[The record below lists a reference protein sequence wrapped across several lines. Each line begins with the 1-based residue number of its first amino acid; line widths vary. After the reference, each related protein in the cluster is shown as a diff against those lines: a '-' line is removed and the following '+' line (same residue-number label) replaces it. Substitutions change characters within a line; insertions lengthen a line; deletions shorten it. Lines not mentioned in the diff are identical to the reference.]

1 MIIITMHRY
10 TQASDNSIEKKKKKK
25 KEERSTQRKEK
36 TMRNDVVVEARV
48 KDSISTADFHKFFP
62 AVSWKNRS
70 EGGPESSSL

>member
-1 MIIITMHRY
+1 MLIITMHRY
-10 TQASDNSIEKKKKKK
+10 TQASDNSIKRKK
-25 KEERSTQRKEK
+25 KEERSTQRKEE